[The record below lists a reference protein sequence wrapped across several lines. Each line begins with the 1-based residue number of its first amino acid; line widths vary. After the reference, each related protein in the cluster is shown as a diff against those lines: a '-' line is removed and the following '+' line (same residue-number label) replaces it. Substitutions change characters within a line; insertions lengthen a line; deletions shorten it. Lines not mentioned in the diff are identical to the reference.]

1 MSVKLLNG
9 GSTGETRKLRLGL
22 PKGSLQDATIRMMRR
37 AGWVVNVSN
46 RSYFP
51 SVDDDELE
59 IVLLRAQEI
68 PRYVHDGVL
77 DCGIAG
83 YDNVLESDADVE
95 EIAELLYSKATSRP
109 YRWVLAVPQN
119 SEIKS
124 PADLQGKRI
133 ATELVNVTR
142 RYLEKHGVQ
151 AEVEFSWGATE
162 AKVPDLVDAIVEG
175 TETGSTLRAHGL
187 KIIDELLSSTTRLI
201 ANKTAFG
208 DEWKKLKMQNLAIL
222 LMGAMQAESKVGL
235 KLNAPRTSLPPILD
249 LLPSLKRPT
258 ISQLSDTADWVA
270 VEIVADEAQV
280 RDLIP
285 KLLQAGASGIIEY
298 PLNKVIP

>member
-1 MSVKLLNG
+1 MTKRLNG
-9 GSTGETRKLRLGL
+9 EGSERKLRLGL
-22 PKGSLQDATIRMMRR
+22 PKGSLQEATIRMMRR
-37 AGWVVNVSN
+37 AGWVVNVSE

-77 DCGIAG
+77 DCGITG
-83 YDNVLESDADVE
+83 YDNVLENAADVHE
-95 EIAELLYSKATSRP
+95 VAELIYSKATSRP
-109 YRWVLAVPQN
+109 YRWVLAVPKD
-119 SEIKS
+119 SPIKG
-124 PADLQGKRI
+124 PQDLQGKRI

-142 RYLEKHGVQ
+142 RYLEQHNVQ

-162 AKVPDLVDAIVEG
+162 VKVPDLVDAIVEG

-187 KIIDELLSSTTRLI
+187 QIIDELLSSTTRLI
-201 ANKTAFG
+201 ANHIAWK
-208 DEWKKLKMQNLAIL
+208 DEWKQAKMNNLATL
-222 LMGAMQAESKVGL
+222 LKAAMEAESKVGL
-235 KLNAPRTSLPPILD
+235 KMNAPRAQQQVILD
-249 LLPSLKRPT
+249 LLPALKRPT
-258 ISQLSDTADWVA
+258 ISQLSDSDWIA
-270 VEIVADEAQV
+270 LEIVADERQV

-285 KLLQAGASGIIEY
+285 KLVQAGATGIIEF